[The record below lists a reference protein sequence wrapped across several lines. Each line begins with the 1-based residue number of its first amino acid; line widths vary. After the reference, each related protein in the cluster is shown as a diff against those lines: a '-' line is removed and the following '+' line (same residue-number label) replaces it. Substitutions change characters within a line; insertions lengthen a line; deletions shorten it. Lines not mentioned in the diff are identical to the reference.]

1 MKFTVTKQTMTK
13 YTKLMI
19 WTSESW
25 LHASRSKLASN
36 ALQLLCIY
44 QDQYELLLGE
54 RKKKKKTETL
64 PQLFFF
70 FFLNQLLTLL
80 VSFELLTQC
89 ALGTVVLSKFYTK

>member
-25 LHASRSKLASN
+25 LHASRSKLTSN

-44 QDQYELLLGE
+44 QDQYELLLGG
-54 RKKKKKTETL
+54 KKKNTETL
-64 PQLFFF
+64 PRLFFF
-70 FFLNQLLTLL
+70 FYQLLTLL

-89 ALGTVVLSKFYTK
+89 ALGTIV

>member
-44 QDQYELLLGE
+44 QDQYERLLGE
-54 RKKKKKTETL
+54 RKKKKKQKL
-64 PQLFFF
+64 CHNSFFF
-70 FFLNQLLTLL
+70 FFFKPAVNIAGFL
-80 VSFELLTQC
+80 
-89 ALGTVVLSKFYTK
+89 